1 MANQGTIKLG
11 PWGGAG
17 GVAWDFNSGSGAA
30 IKEIVINHG
39 AVVDSVTFTAID
51 RVTGEI
57 LAKAI
62 FGGLGG
68 QPDQISI
75 DWPGEY
81 LTSISGTTNVYLETL
96 VVESITFHTNRTTYG
111 PYGQTN
117 GTAFEIPLE
126 NAEIVGF
133 FGRAGAFVD
142 AIGIH
147 VVPSAN

>member
-1 MANQGTIKLG
+1 MHGDLGTIKLG

-39 AVVDSVTFTAID
+39 DVVDSLTFTAID

-57 LAKAI
+57 LSTAI

-68 QPDQISI
+68 QPDQAI
-75 DWPGEY
+75 
-81 LTSISGTTNVYLETL
+81 
-96 VVESITFHTNRTTYG
+96 ESLTFHTNRTTYG

-117 GTAFEIPLE
+117 GSAFEIPLE

-133 FGRAGAFVD
+133 FGRAGAFID
-142 AIGIH
+142 ALG
-147 VVPSAN
+147 SSTLRCLMGNS